1 MAGSRQ
7 RREAL
12 RIAGKHSLLPP
23 RLTGLC
29 CHGNMLWRSAYWD
42 SDSDGWR
49 GRRVTALAVWGFGL
63 VLPHSEPCLSE
74 SPSTADLSC
83 SNATAMEA
91 FRPLFPLWICVGRC
105 VWESAAEMQ
114 QSDGLSLSS
123 AYGRRCASALMLI
136 SPGLCR
142 FPCIFIWK
150 LPACLRFQLI
160 LFNKGWYD
168 QFSHL
173 DVVYSVHILSGN
185 VELVKG
191 CLFATP

>member
-29 CHGNMLWRSAYWD
+29 CHGNMLWRSTYWD

-49 GRRVTALAVWGFGL
+49 GWWATALAVRGFGL
-63 VLPHSEPCLSE
+63 VLPRSEPCLSE
-74 SPSTADLSC
+74 SHSTAELPG
-83 SNATAMEA
+83 SNTTAMEA
-91 FRPLFPLWICVGRC
+91 RHPLFPLWICVSVC
-105 VWESAAEMQ
+105 VWVCSRNAAARWTF
-114 QSDGLSLSS
+114 LSS

-150 LPACLRFQLI
+150 LPAYLRFQLI

-168 QFSHL
+168 QFSL
-173 DVVYSVHILSGN
+173 ILMCFTLFTHWAEILNLSWT
-185 VELVKG
+185 V
-191 CLFATP
+191 LFATP